1 MLEIFQAERP
11 RLFGIAYRMTGSARE
26 AEDLLQEAW
35 LRFETVDPAEI
46 RSAEALLTTI
56 ITRLCLD
63 HLKSAQAQR
72 EVYPGLWL
80 PEPVLAGQGVD
91 EDPLDTMIKL
101 ESISL
106 AFLHLLENLSPE
118 ERAVFLLREVF
129 DYEYQEIAEFINKS
143 EAACRQLFSRA
154 KKHITDHRP
163 RFPTNPV
170 EHERVLHTFLTA
182 VQSGDLQ
189 QLMAIMAENVACYTD
204 GGGKVTA
211 ATRPLHGREAVAKFV
226 KGVQRTGYKPGDTF
240 AMPVINGRTGFVIR
254 NAQGEVG
261 TVLTLDIKDG
271 EILAIHIIRNPDKL
285 RHLQ

>member
-1 MLEIFQAERP
+1 MLEIFQAQRP

-35 LRFETVDPAEI
+35 VRFQALDPAEI
-46 RSAEALLTTI
+46 RSPEALLTTI
-56 ITRLCLD
+56 VTHLCLD

-80 PEPVLAGQGVD
+80 PEPVMAAQGLD

-143 EAACRQLFSRA
+143 EVACRQLFSRA

-170 EHERVLHTFLTA
+170 EHERVFHTFLNA
-182 VQSGDLQ
+182 VQSGDLA
-189 QLMAIMAENVACYTD
+189 QLMAVMAENVACYAD
-204 GGGKVTA
+204 GGGKVST
-211 ATRPLHGREAVAKFV
+211 ATRPLHGREVVAKYV
-226 KGVQRTGYKPGDTF
+226 KGIQKTGYKPGDTVE
-240 AMPVINGRTGFVIR
+240 MPVINGHKGFIIR
-254 NAQGEVG
+254 NAQGEVS
-261 TVLTLDIKDG
+261 TVLTLEIVDG
-271 EILAIHIIRNPDKL
+271 EVLTIHIVRNPDKL
-285 RHLQ
+285 QHLS

>member
-1 MLEIFQAERP
+1 MLETFQAQRP

-35 LRFETVDPAEI
+35 LRFQTVEQGAI
-46 RSAEALLTTI
+46 RSPEALLTTI
-56 ITRLCLD
+56 VTRLCLD

-80 PEPVLAGQGVD
+80 PEPLLTEPGVN

-106 AFLHLLENLSPE
+106 AFLHLLESLSPE

-129 DYEYQEIAEFINKS
+129 DYEYQEIAGFINKS

-163 RFPTNPV
+163 RFPTNPT
-170 EHERVLHTFLTA
+170 EHQRVLNSFIEA
-182 VQSGDLQ
+182 VQSGDLN
-189 QLMAIMAENVACYTD
+189 QLM
-204 GGGKVTA
+204 
-211 ATRPLHGREAVAKFV
+211 
-226 KGVQRTGYKPGDTF
+226 
-240 AMPVINGRTGFVIR
+240 
-254 NAQGEVG
+254 
-261 TVLTLDIKDG
+261 TVM
-271 EILAIHIIRNPDKL
+271 
-285 RHLQ
+285 